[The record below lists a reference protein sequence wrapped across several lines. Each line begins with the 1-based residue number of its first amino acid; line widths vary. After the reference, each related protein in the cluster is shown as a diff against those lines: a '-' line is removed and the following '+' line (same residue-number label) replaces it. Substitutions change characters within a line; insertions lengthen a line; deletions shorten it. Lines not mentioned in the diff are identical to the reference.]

1 VISWLQA
8 FAFTFQLVPLQP
20 GQPIPRLVY
29 ELRVYSLEERNFGEV
44 LCARS
49 VGLYSCRI
57 QLTHSSKVPGLV
69 TLNP

>member
-1 VISWLQA
+1 
-8 FAFTFQLVPLQP
+8 
-20 GQPIPRLVY
+20 LVY